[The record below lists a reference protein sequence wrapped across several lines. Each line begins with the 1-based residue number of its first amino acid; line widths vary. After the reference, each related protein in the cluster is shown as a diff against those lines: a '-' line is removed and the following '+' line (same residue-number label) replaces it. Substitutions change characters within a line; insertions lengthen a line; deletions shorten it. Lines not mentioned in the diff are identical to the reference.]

1 MSETEQWMVALALAA
16 ASLVGAC
23 YVMAAYEWV
32 AARVHRRRM
41 TLTPKNRLHPEGRPQ
56 GASRRAPFPRLRRV
70 LLAFQLLA
78 CLTLIGEMWR
88 GFYDEAV
95 FTALA
100 WGVLRI
106 ADDFLGKII
115 AVRGSPGLGPR

>member
-1 MSETEQWMVALALAA
+1 
-16 ASLVGAC
+16 
-23 YVMAAYEWV
+23 
-32 AARVHRRRM
+32 M
-41 TLTPKNRLHPEGRPQ
+41 TLTPKPQ
-56 GASRRAPFPRLRRV
+56 NLFPRAQRV
-70 LLAFQLLA
+70 LLAFQILA
-78 CLTLIGEMWR
+78 CLTLIGEMGR

-115 AVRGSPGLGPR
+115 AVREAP